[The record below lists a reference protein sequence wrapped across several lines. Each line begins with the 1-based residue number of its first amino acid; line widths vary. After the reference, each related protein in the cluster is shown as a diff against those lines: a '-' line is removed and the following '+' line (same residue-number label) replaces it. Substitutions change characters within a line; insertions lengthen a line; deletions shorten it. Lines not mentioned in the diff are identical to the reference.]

1 MSTAESKSDG
11 ASTRTK
17 RVPILI
23 AALVLLGLGG
33 WALKSRASH
42 WGPRA
47 GATSTSGRPAA
58 PVPASAPVLA
68 FLAPLAE
75 GSSIGG
81 AEVVHISGVED
92 GLIHIDLRKNGQ
104 VLHFAIGLV
113 HSGYNAPRAGQ
124 YAVYIW
130 ERTPNAAS
138 SPLAEAIAASLR
150 SHPSRPPPPGLT
162 EGSFNAPPH

>member
-1 MSTAESKSDG
+1 MSTTESRSDG

-17 RVPILI
+17 RVPILV

-33 WALKSRASH
+33 WALKSRASQ
-42 WGPRA
+42 WGPRG
-47 GATSTSGRPAA
+47 GARSATEGPVAA
-58 PVPASAPVLA
+58 VPASEPVLA
-68 FLAPLAE
+68 FLAPLTV
-75 GSSIGG
+75 GSSVGG
-81 AEVVHISGVED
+81 AEVVHISGVEE
-92 GLIHIDLRKNGQ
+92 GLIHVDLRKNGQ
-104 VLHFAIGLV
+104 ILHFAIGLQ

-138 SPLAEAIAASLR
+138 SPLAEALAASLR
-150 SHPSRPPPPGLT
+150 PHASRPPPPGLT